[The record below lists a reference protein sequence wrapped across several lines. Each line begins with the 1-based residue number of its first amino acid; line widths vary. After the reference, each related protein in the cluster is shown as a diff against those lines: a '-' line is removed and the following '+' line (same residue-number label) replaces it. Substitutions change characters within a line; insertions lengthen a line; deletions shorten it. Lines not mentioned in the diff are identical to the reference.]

1 MNRYKSQI
9 LLGVGGLFLATSG
22 FLLKLPSSFS
32 SFQQKNQVEE
42 NESINRVVLTQKKLT
57 AEAFDELDLP
67 LTGVAAKTH
76 LRVFDIKSNCVAVIN
91 KKRWND
97 CRQGDLTNA
106 EKR

>member
-1 MNRYKSQI
+1 M
-9 LLGVGGLFLATSG
+9 LGVGGLFLATSG

-57 AEAFDELDLP
+57 AETFDDLDNLP

-76 LRVFDIKSNCVAVIN
+76 LRVFDIKGNCIAVIN
-91 KKRWND
+91 NKQWND
-97 CRQGDLTNA
+97 CRQGDLANA